1 MVGNSSKDEEFQ
13 NTRKGKPPKEREDH
27 ISSFLETCMHV
38 KKQQLEPDME
48 QWTDSKLGMEYV
60 KAVNCHTAYLTYIQS
75 PSCEAQ
81 AGIKIAGENINNPRY
96 ADDISFM
103 AKSEEE
109 LNIDE
114 GEIREWKS

>member
-1 MVGNSSKDEEFQ
+1 
-13 NTRKGKPPKEREDH
+13 
-27 ISSFLETCMHV
+27 
-38 KKQQLEPDME
+38 
-48 QWTDSKLGMEYV
+48 MEYV

-81 AGIKIAGENINNPRY
+81 TGIKVAGENINNPRY

-103 AKSEEE
+103 AKSEEK

>member
-1 MVGNSSKDEEFQ
+1 MQ
-13 NTRKGKPPKEREDH
+13 
-27 ISSFLETCMHV
+27 I
-38 KKQQLEPDME
+38 KKKQLEPDME

-81 AGIKIAGENINNPRY
+81 TGIKVAGENINNPRY

-103 AKSEEE
+103 AKSEEK